1 MMSLTSGKLKIKE
14 IYNVEIK
21 IDKKFFIKLGI
32 IAILC
37 FASFCAGRLIRLKG
51 ISGSGEQLVSGI
63 VLEGNTADKLLDE
76 LGIARPAGQSASDTG
91 YAILRGIQELGKSND
106 AARLCI
112 NEIEREVEHTQQNAE
127 IIKQSFDGVSD
138 AIEYGW
144 RLAENQSLA
153 YERIV
158 DTLQQ
163 FNKDSGEDDKESAS
177 GSRDSK

>member
-1 MMSLTSGKLKIKE
+1 M
-14 IYNVEIK
+14 EIK
-21 IDKKFFIKLGI
+21 IDKKFFIKLGC
-32 IAILC
+32 IALFG
-37 FASFCAGRLIRLKG
+37 FACFCAGRFIRFKG
-51 ISGSGEQLVSGI
+51 VSGSGEQLVSGVI
-63 VLEGNTADKLLDE
+63 LERDTADKLLDE
-76 LGIARPAGQSASDTG
+76 LGVARPAGQSASDTG

-112 NEIEREVEHTQQNAE
+112 NEIEREIEHTQQNAE
-127 IIKQSFDGVSD
+127 IIKQSFNGVSD

-144 RLAENQSLA
+144 RIAEEQASA

-163 FNKDSGEDDKESAS
+163 FNNDSSKDDEESAS

>member
-1 MMSLTSGKLKIKE
+1 M
-14 IYNVEIK
+14 EIK
-21 IDKKFFIKLGI
+21 IDKNFFIKLGC
-32 IAILC
+32 IALFGITC
-37 FASFCAGRLIRLKG
+37 FCAGRFIRFKG
-51 ISGSGEQLVSGI
+51 VSGSSEQLVSGI
-63 VLEGNTADKLLDE
+63 VLEGNTANTILDE

-91 YAILRGIQELGKSND
+91 YAVLRGIQELGKSND

-112 NEIEREVEHTQQNAE
+112 NEIEREIKHTQQNAE
-127 IIKQSFDGVSD
+127 IIKQSFDGISD

-163 FNKDSGEDDKESAS
+163 FNKDSRKDDKESTS

>member
-1 MMSLTSGKLKIKE
+1 M
-14 IYNVEIK
+14 EIK
-21 IDKKFFIKLGI
+21 IDKKFFIKLGY
-32 IAILC
+32 IALFGITC
-37 FASFCAGRLIRLKG
+37 FCAGRFIRFKG

-63 VLEGNTADKLLDE
+63 VLEGNTANTILDE

-91 YAILRGIQELGKSND
+91 YAVLRGIQELSKSND
-106 AARLCI
+106 TAKLCI
-112 NEIEREVEHTQQNAE
+112 SEIEREIEHTQQNAE

-144 RLAENQSLA
+144 RIAEEQALA

-163 FNKDSGEDDKESAS
+163 FNNDSSKDDKESAS

>member
-1 MMSLTSGKLKIKE
+1 M
-14 IYNVEIK
+14 EIK
-21 IDKKFFIKLGI
+21 IDKKFFIKLGCI
-32 IAILC
+32 TLFGITC
-37 FASFCAGRLIRLKG
+37 FCAGRFIRFKG

-63 VLEGNTADKLLDE
+63 VLEGNTANTILDE

-91 YAILRGIQELGKSND
+91 YAVLRGIQELSKSND
-106 AARLCI
+106 AAKLCI
-112 NEIEREVEHTQQNAE
+112 SEIEREIEHTQQNAE

-144 RLAENQSLA
+144 RIAEEQARA

-163 FNKDSGEDDKESAS
+163 FNNDTSENDKESAS

>member
-1 MMSLTSGKLKIKE
+1 M
-14 IYNVEIK
+14 EIK
-21 IDKKFFIKLGI
+21 VDKKLFIKLGCVALFG
-32 IAILC
+32 IAC
-37 FASFCAGRLIRLKG
+37 FCAGRFTRLKG
-51 ISGSGEQLVSGI
+51 VSGASEQLESGI
-63 VLEGNTADKLLDE
+63 ILERDTANTILDE

-91 YAILRGIQELGKSND
+91 YAVLRGIQELSKSND

-163 FNKDSGEDDKESAS
+163 FNKDSGEDDKESTS

>member
-1 MMSLTSGKLKIKE
+1 M
-14 IYNVEIK
+14 EIK
-21 IDKKFFIKLGI
+21 IDKKFFIKLGC
-32 IAILC
+32 IALFGITC
-37 FASFCAGRLIRLKG
+37 FCAGRFIRFKG
-51 ISGSGEQLVSGI
+51 VSGSGEQLVSGI
-63 VLEGNTADKLLDE
+63 VLEGDTANTILDE

-91 YAILRGIQELGKSND
+91 YAVLRGIQELSKSND
-106 AARLCI
+106 TAKLCI
-112 NEIEREVEHTQQNAE
+112 SEIEREIEHTQQNAE

-144 RLAENQSLA
+144 RIAEEQARA

-163 FNKDSGEDDKESAS
+163 FNNDSSKDVKESAS

>member
-1 MMSLTSGKLKIKE
+1 M
-14 IYNVEIK
+14 EIK
-21 IDKKFFIKLGI
+21 ISKNFFIKLGC
-32 IAILC
+32 IALFGITC
-37 FASFCAGRLIRLKG
+37 FCAGRFIRFKG
-51 ISGSGEQLVSGI
+51 VSGSSEQLISGI
-63 VLEGNTADKLLDE
+63 VLEGNTADTILDE

-91 YAILRGIQELGKSND
+91 YAVLRGIQELSQSND
-106 AARLCI
+106 TAKLCI
-112 NEIEREVEHTQQNAE
+112 SEIEREIEHTQQNAE

-144 RLAENQSLA
+144 RIAEEQARA

-163 FNKDSGEDDKESAS
+163 FNNDSSKDDEESAS

>member
-1 MMSLTSGKLKIKE
+1 M
-14 IYNVEIK
+14 EIK
-21 IDKKFFIKLGI
+21 IDKNFFIKLGC
-32 IAILC
+32 IALFGVTC
-37 FASFCAGRLIRLKG
+37 FCAGRFIRFKG

-63 VLEGNTADKLLDE
+63 VLEGNTANTILDE

-91 YAILRGIQELGKSND
+91 YAVLRGIQELSKSND
-106 AARLCI
+106 TAKLCI
-112 NEIEREVEHTQQNAE
+112 SEIEREIEHTQQNAE

-144 RLAENQSLA
+144 RIAEEQARA

-163 FNKDSGEDDKESAS
+163 FNNDSSKDDKESAS

>member
-1 MMSLTSGKLKIKE
+1 M
-14 IYNVEIK
+14 EIK
-21 IDKKFFIKLGI
+21 IDKKFFIKLGC
-32 IAILC
+32 IALFGVTC
-37 FASFCAGRLIRLKG
+37 FCAGRFIRFKG

-63 VLEGNTADKLLDE
+63 VLEGNTANTILDE

-91 YAILRGIQELGKSND
+91 YAVLRGIQELGKSND
-106 AARLCI
+106 AAKLCI
-112 NEIEREVEHTQQNAE
+112 SEIEREIEHTQQNAE

-144 RLAENQSLA
+144 RIAEEQARA

-163 FNKDSGEDDKESAS
+163 FNNDTSENDKESTS

>member
-1 MMSLTSGKLKIKE
+1 M
-14 IYNVEIK
+14 EIK
-21 IDKKFFIKLGI
+21 INKTFFIKLGC
-32 IAILC
+32 IALFGFAC
-37 FASFCAGRLIRLKG
+37 FCTGRFTRFKG

-63 VLEGNTADKLLDE
+63 VLERDTANTILDE

-91 YAILRGIQELGKSND
+91 YAVLRGIQELGKSND

-127 IIKQSFDGVSD
+127 VIKQSFDGVSD

-158 DTLQQ
+158 ETLQQ
-163 FNKDSGEDDKESAS
+163 FNKNSREDDEESAS

>member
-1 MMSLTSGKLKIKE
+1 M
-14 IYNVEIK
+14 EIK
-21 IDKKFFIKLGI
+21 IDKKFFIKLGC
-32 IAILC
+32 IALFGVTC
-37 FASFCAGRLIRLKG
+37 FCAGRFIRFKG
-51 ISGSGEQLVSGI
+51 ISGSSEQLVSGI
-63 VLEGNTADKLLDE
+63 VLEGNTANTILDE

-112 NEIEREVEHTQQNAE
+112 SEIEREIEHTQQNAE

-163 FNKDSGEDDKESAS
+163 FNSDSSKDDEESTS

>member
-1 MMSLTSGKLKIKE
+1 M
-14 IYNVEIK
+14 EIK
-21 IDKKFFIKLGI
+21 IDKKFFIKLGC
-32 IAILC
+32 IALLGVTC
-37 FASFCAGRLIRLKG
+37 FCAGRFIRFKG
-51 ISGSGEQLVSGI
+51 VSGSGEQLISGI
-63 VLEGNTADKLLDE
+63 VLEGDTANTILDE

-91 YAILRGIQELGKSND
+91 YAVLRGVQELSKSND
-106 AARLCI
+106 TARLCI
-112 NEIEREVEHTQQNAE
+112 SEIEREIEHTQQNAE

-144 RLAENQSLA
+144 RIAEEQALA

-163 FNKDSGEDDKESAS
+163 FNSDSSKDDKEPAS

>member
-1 MMSLTSGKLKIKE
+1 M
-14 IYNVEIK
+14 EIK
-21 IDKKFFIKLGI
+21 IDKKFFIKLSC
-32 IAILC
+32 IALFG
-37 FASFCAGRLIRLKG
+37 FACFCAGRFIRFKG
-51 ISGSGEQLVSGI
+51 VSGSGEQLESGI
-63 VLEGNTADKLLDE
+63 IFERDTANTILDE

-91 YAILRGIQELGKSND
+91 YAVLRGIQELSKSND
-106 AARLCI
+106 TARLCI
-112 NEIEREVEHTQQNAE
+112 SEIEREVEYTQQNAK
-127 IIKQSFDGVSD
+127 IIEQSFNGVSD

-163 FNKDSGEDDKESAS
+163 FNSNSRENDKESAS

>member
-1 MMSLTSGKLKIKE
+1 M
-14 IYNVEIK
+14 EIK
-21 IDKKFFIKLGI
+21 IDKTFFIKLGC
-32 IAILC
+32 IALFGITC
-37 FASFCAGRLIRLKG
+37 FCTGRFTRFKG
-51 ISGSGEQLVSGI
+51 VSGSGEQLVSGVI
-63 VLEGNTADKLLDE
+63 LERDTADKLLDE
-76 LGIARPAGQSASDTG
+76 LSIARPSGQSASDTG
-91 YAILRGIQELGKSND
+91 YAILRGVQELGKSND

-144 RLAENQSLA
+144 RIAEEQARA

-163 FNKDSGEDDKESAS
+163 FNNDSSKDDEESAS
-177 GSRDSK
+177 GPRDSK

>member
-1 MMSLTSGKLKIKE
+1 M
-14 IYNVEIK
+14 EIK
-21 IDKKFFIKLGI
+21 IDKNFFIKLGCI
-32 IAILC
+32 VLFGITC
-37 FASFCAGRLIRLKG
+37 FCAGRSIRFKG
-51 ISGSGEQLVSGI
+51 VSGSSEQLVSGI
-63 VLEGNTADKLLDE
+63 VLEGNTADTILDE

-91 YAILRGIQELGKSND
+91 YAVLRGIQELSKSND

-144 RLAENQSLA
+144 RIAEEQALA

-158 DTLQQ
+158 NTLQQ
-163 FNKDSGEDDKESAS
+163 FNNDSSENDKESAS

>member
-1 MMSLTSGKLKIKE
+1 M
-14 IYNVEIK
+14 EIK
-21 IDKKFFIKLGI
+21 IDKKFFIKLGCI
-32 IAILC
+32 TLFGITC
-37 FASFCAGRLIRLKG
+37 FCAGRFIRFKG

-63 VLEGNTADKLLDE
+63 VLEGNTANTILDE

-91 YAILRGIQELGKSND
+91 YAVLRGIQELSKSND
-106 AARLCI
+106 TAKLCI
-112 NEIEREVEHTQQNAE
+112 SEIEREIEHTQQNAE

-144 RLAENQSLA
+144 RIAEEQARA

-163 FNKDSGEDDKESAS
+163 FNKDSRKDDKESAS

>member
-1 MMSLTSGKLKIKE
+1 M
-14 IYNVEIK
+14 EIK
-21 IDKKFFIKLGI
+21 INKKLFIKLGCI
-32 IAILC
+32 TLFGITC
-37 FASFCAGRLIRLKG
+37 FCAGRFIRFKG

-63 VLEGNTADKLLDE
+63 VLEGNTANTILDE

-91 YAILRGIQELGKSND
+91 YAVLRGIQELSKSND
-106 AARLCI
+106 TAKLCI
-112 NEIEREVEHTQQNAE
+112 SEIEREIEHTQQNAE

-144 RLAENQSLA
+144 RIAEEQARA

-163 FNKDSGEDDKESAS
+163 FNNDTSENDKESTS

>member
-1 MMSLTSGKLKIKE
+1 M
-14 IYNVEIK
+14 EIK
-21 IDKKFFIKLGI
+21 IDKKFFIKLGCI
-32 IAILC
+32 TLFGITC
-37 FASFCAGRLIRLKG
+37 FCAGRFIRFKG

-63 VLEGNTADKLLDE
+63 VLEGNTANTILDE

-91 YAILRGIQELGKSND
+91 YAVLRGIQELGKSND
-106 AARLCI
+106 AAKLCI
-112 NEIEREVEHTQQNAE
+112 SEIEREIEHTQQNAE

-144 RLAENQSLA
+144 RIAEEQARA

-163 FNKDSGEDDKESAS
+163 FNNDSSKDDKESAS